1 MDEELKKANIK
12 QLFINLT
19 TRYNKANTMN
29 VGYDAQ
35 SRQNVIY
42 VKVMLTDREK
52 DFMEQY
58 LEEEKQ

>member
-1 MDEELKKANIK
+1 MDEELKKVNIK
-12 QLFINLT
+12 QLFKNLT
-19 TRYNKANTMN
+19 TRYKKTNTMN

-35 SRQNVIY
+35 SGQNVIY

-58 LEEEKQ
+58 LEEEK